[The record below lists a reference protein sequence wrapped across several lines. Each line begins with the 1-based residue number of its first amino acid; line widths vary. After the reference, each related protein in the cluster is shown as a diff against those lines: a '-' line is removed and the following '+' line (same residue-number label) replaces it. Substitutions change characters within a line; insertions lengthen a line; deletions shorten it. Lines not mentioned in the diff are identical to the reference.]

1 MNRRDERGA
10 IFPMTVLFMG
20 VIVLIASLV
29 IDVGGD
35 RLVRRDMQS
44 MADVI
49 ALDVVRQLDG
59 RTAAAYAGYE
69 ATGPSTALLA
79 TAKNESLTRQDSNL
93 ADPDTVGVR
102 LAVADKTSGAFVR
115 WANADDIP
123 NAVRVWTTGS
133 SPFRFLPSTT
143 RRTNLE
149 RSALA
154 VMGRPVACISAGA
167 TLADLTPQGK
177 LDTLLGRLVGV
188 DRLTVLDPAG
198 VAALG
203 VQVPLLDLATE
214 LGVGSI
220 NELATVQV
228 TAQEFVLAM
237 SEVLSSNGN
246 SASVSLFSAIVTKL
260 PNNASLDVG
269 EILSL
274 DTGNGSAAGLGINA
288 FSLLQ
293 SVIMVSNK
301 ENFVS
306 IGQSVSSQPEWPTN
320 VPGFPEASIQA
331 KMIEAPQSACGPVGT
346 TARSAQIQVRI
357 TGDLTALGGL
367 VASAEI
373 DPLFMTVADG
383 SGTITNI
390 TCSGGVRTLSVL
402 ANTSVGKVGLNL
414 LAELLL
420 KLTRLKVGVPDPAAK
435 PDGAAI
441 GSTSSQAMNFT
452 FPEGSGLPPA
462 QTAGS
467 AFGNLGLSSITPIKI
482 DVSGLPVA
490 GLLDSIVKPL
500 LNVIDPLV
508 STYLSATL
516 TSLGVN
522 LGTVRI
528 QPSGRPSCNEPFL
541 RD

>member
-10 IFPMTVLFMG
+10 IFPMTVLLMG
-20 VIVLIASLV
+20 AILLIASLV
-29 IDVGGD
+29 IDIGGD

-44 MADVI
+44 TADIV

-59 RTAAAYAGYE
+59 RTAGAYAGYD
-69 ATGPSTALLA
+69 ATGPSTTLLA
-79 TAKNESLTRQDSNL
+79 AAKNESLARQDSHL
-93 ADPDTVGVR
+93 ADPDAVGIR
-102 LAVADKTSGAFVR
+102 LAVTDKNTGAFVR
-115 WANADDIP
+115 WAAAGDVP
-123 NAVRVWTTGS
+123 NALRVWTTGS
-133 SPFRFLPSTT
+133 SAFRFLSSTPE
-143 RRTNLE
+143 RTNLE

-154 VMGRPVACISAGA
+154 VMGRPIACISAGA

-188 DRLTVLDPAG
+188 DRLTVLDPEG

-220 NELATVQV
+220 DELATVQV
-228 TAQEFVLAM
+228 SAQEFILAM

-246 SASVSLFSAIVTKL
+246 AASVSLFSAIVTKL
-260 PNNASLDVG
+260 PNNSNLNIG
-269 EILSL
+269 EILKL
-274 DTGNGSAAGLGINA
+274 DTGNGRAASLGINA

-293 SVIMVSNK
+293 SAIMVSNK

-320 VPGFPEASIQA
+320 VPGFPEASIEV

-346 TARSAQIQVRI
+346 TARSAQMQIRI
-357 TGDLTALGGL
+357 RGDLTSLGGL

-373 DPLFMTVADG
+373 DPLFLTVAEG
-383 SGTITNI
+383 SGTITSI
-390 TCSGGVRTLSVL
+390 TCANGLRTVSVL
-402 ANTSVGKVGLNL
+402 ANTSAGKVGLNL
-414 LAELLL
+414 RTELLL
-420 KLTRLKVGVPDPAAK
+420 GLTRLVVGVPDPAVK

-441 GSTSSQAMNFT
+441 GSTSSQALNFT
-452 FPEGSGLPPA
+452 FPEGGLPPA
-462 QTAGS
+462 QTAGTE
-467 AFGNLGLSSITPIKI
+467 FGDLGLSSITPIKI
-482 DVSGLPVA
+482 DVSGLSVS
-490 GLLDSIVKPL
+490 GLLDSTVKPL
-500 LNVIDPLV
+500 LNIIDPLV
-508 STYLSATL
+508 STYLRATL
-516 TSLGVN
+516 TNLGVN

-528 QPSGRPSCNEPFL
+528 QASGRPSCNEPLL

>member
-1 MNRRDERGA
+1 MSRRREECGA
-10 IFPMTVLFMG
+10 IFPMTVILMG
-20 VIVLIASLV
+20 VILLVASLV
-29 IDVGGD
+29 IDVGAD

-44 MADVI
+44 MADVV
-49 ALDVVRQLDG
+49 ALDLVRHLDG
-59 RTAAAYAGYE
+59 RTAAAYAGFSD
-69 ATGPSTALLA
+69 AGPSTSLLA
-79 TAKNESLTRQDSNL
+79 AAKNESLARQDGNF
-93 ADPDTVGVR
+93 ANPDSVGVR
-102 LAVADKTSGAFVR
+102 LAVVDKNSGAFLR
-115 WANADDIP
+115 WAAAGDVP
-123 NAVRVWTTGS
+123 NAVRVYSTGS
-133 SPFRFLPSTT
+133 TAFRFLSTT
-143 RRTNLE
+143 PRRTNME

-154 VMGRPVACISAGA
+154 VMGQPIACISAGA

-220 NELATVQV
+220 DELATVEV
-228 TAQEFVLAM
+228 SAQEFVLAM

-246 SASVSLFSAIVTKL
+246 AASVSLLSAIVTKL
-260 PNNASLDVG
+260 PNNSSLDVG

-274 DTGNGSAAGLGINA
+274 DTGNSSAASLGVNA

-306 IGQSVSSQPEWPTN
+306 IGQSVSSQPEWPTS
-320 VPGFPEASIQA
+320 VPGFPQASIEV

-346 TARSAQIQVRI
+346 TARSAQLQVRI
-357 TGDLTALGGL
+357 RGELTSLGGL

-373 DPLFMTVADG
+373 DPLFVTVADG

-390 TCSGGVRTLSVL
+390 TCSNGVRAVSVL
-402 ANTSVGKVGLNL
+402 ANTAVGKVGLNL
-414 LAELLL
+414 RTELLL
-420 KLTRLKVGVPDPAAK
+420 ELTRLQVGVPDPAVK
-435 PDGAAI
+435 PDGAAV
-441 GSTSSQAMNFT
+441 GSTSSQAMSFT
-452 FPEGSGLPPA
+452 FPAEGLPPA
-462 QTAGS
+462 QTAGTE
-467 AFGNLGLSSITPIKI
+467 FNDLGLSSITPIKI
-482 DVSGLPVA
+482 AVSGLPVS
-490 GLLDSIVKPL
+490 GVLDSTVKPL
-500 LNVIDPLV
+500 LNIIDPLV
-508 STYLSATL
+508 STYLRAAL

>member
-59 RTAAAYAGYE
+59 RTAAAYAGYD
-69 ATGPSTALLA
+69 AAGPSTALLA
-79 TAKNESLTRQDSNL
+79 TAKNESLARQDSNL

-102 LAVADKTSGAFVR
+102 LAVADKNSGAFVR
-115 WANADDIP
+115 WASAGDIP

-133 SPFRFLPSTT
+133 SAFRFLPSTT

-154 VMGRPVACISAGA
+154 VMGRPIACISAGA

-177 LDTLLGRLVGV
+177 LDTLLGRLLGV

-203 VQVPLLDLATE
+203 VQVPLLDLAAK
-214 LGVGSI
+214 LGVGSVD
-220 NELATVQV
+220 ELATVE
-228 TAQEFVLAM
+228 TSAQGFILAM

-246 SASVSLFSAIVTKL
+246 AASVSLFSSIVTHL
-260 PNNASLDVG
+260 PNNTSLDVG

-274 DTGNGSAAGLGINA
+274 DTGNGRAAGLGINA

-320 VPGFPEASIQA
+320 VPGFPQASIQA

-346 TARSAQIQVRI
+346 TARSAQIQVKIR
-357 TGDLTALGGL
+357 GDLTALGGL

-390 TCSGGVRTLSVL
+390 TCSGGVRTVSVL
-402 ANTSVGKVGLNL
+402 ANTSVGTVGVNL
-414 LAELLL
+414 LTELLL
-420 KLTRLKVGVPDPAAK
+420 KLTRLKVGAPDPAAK

-462 QTAGS
+462 QTAGT

-482 DVSGLPVA
+482 DVTGLPVG

>member
-10 IFPMTVLFMG
+10 IFPMTILFMG
-20 VIVLIASLV
+20 VILLIASLV
-29 IDVGGD
+29 IDIGGD
-35 RLVRRDMQS
+35 RIVRRDMQS

-59 RTAAAYAGYE
+59 RTAAAYTGFDAG
-69 ATGPSTALLA
+69 GPSTTLLA
-79 TAKNESLTRQDSNL
+79 AAKNESLARQESNL

-102 LAVADKTSGAFVR
+102 LAVADKDSGTFVR
-115 WANADDIP
+115 WATAGDIP

-133 SPFRFLPSTT
+133 SAFRFLESTP

-154 VMGRPVACISAGA
+154 VMGRPIVCISAGA

-203 VQVPLLDLATE
+203 AQVPLLDLATE

-237 SEVLSSNGN
+237 SEVLSNNGN
-246 SASVSLFSAIVTKL
+246 AASVSLFSAIVTKL

-274 DTGNGSAAGLGINA
+274 DTGNGSAASLGVSA
-288 FSLLQ
+288 FNLLQ

-320 VPGFPEASIQA
+320 VPGFPEASIEV
-331 KMIEAPQSACGPVGT
+331 KIIEAPQTACGPIGT

-357 TGDLTALGGL
+357 RGDLTALGGL

-373 DPLFMTVADG
+373 DPLFMTVGEG
-383 SGTITNI
+383 SGTLTGV
-390 TCSGGVRTLSVL
+390 TCSGGVRTISVL
-402 ANTSVGKVGLNL
+402 ANTSTAKVGLTL
-414 LAELLL
+414 RTELLL
-420 KLTRLKVGVPDPAAK
+420 KLTRLVVGVPDPAVK

-452 FPEGSGLPPA
+452 FPEGAGLPAA
-462 QTAGS
+462 QTAGTE
-467 AFGNLGLSSITPIKI
+467 FGSLGLSSITPIKI
-482 DVSGLPVA
+482 DVSGLPVS
-490 GLLDSIVKPL
+490 GLLDSTVKPL
-500 LNVIDPLV
+500 LNIIDPLV
-508 STYLSATL
+508 STYLRATL

-528 QPSGRPSCNEPFL
+528 QPTGRPSCNEPFL